1 MSHRN
6 IDKLGQLGD
15 GDVGDVDV
23 VCFALYFMRLCLY
36 AVNSKEVPWKEITVY
51 HLASLIWFTIFD
63 RCAETMK
70 INQSKRFVGSIGGL
84 FLFPRSDYHNPR
96 LETSESY

>member
-36 AVNSKEVPWKEITVY
+36 AVNSKEVPW
-51 HLASLIWFTIFD
+51 
-63 RCAETMK
+63 
-70 INQSKRFVGSIGGL
+70 
-84 FLFPRSDYHNPR
+84 
-96 LETSESY
+96 